1 MRIGIAVPR
10 AEEALALG
18 AADIVHRAMA
28 SSNDAD
34 SRRGQLSSHFRR
46 ILIGVEADHQMQGAV
61 G

>member
-18 AADIVHRAMA
+18 AADNAHRAMA
-28 SSNDAD
+28 SSNDAG
-34 SRRGQLSSHFRR
+34 SRRGQLPSHFRR
-46 ILIGVEADHQMQGAV
+46 VLIGIEADHQMQGAV

>member
-10 AEEALALG
+10 AEETLALG
-18 AADIVHRAMA
+18 AADNVRRAMA

-34 SRRGQLSSHFRR
+34 SRRSQLPSHFRR
-46 ILIGVEADHQMQGAV
+46 ILIGVEAHHQMQGAV